1 MFRFFAAK
9 TRFATVPDVSWDDVG
24 ALEPLRE
31 ELNYAIL
38 QPIRKPEIYGR
49 MVLPPSQDPVTAK

>member
-1 MFRFFAAK
+1 M
-9 TRFATVPDVSWDDVG
+9 PDVSWDDVG